1 MRLLKYPFLNHKDA
15 TSGRKH
21 EIYSLDVSIQGK
33 LATGAIDGRVCIWDT
48 NGLKTNDTISM
59 TEVPLC
65 SMTRH
70 DGAIT
75 CVRFSPNGRFLASGS
90 DDKLVLI
97 WELDEEKSRV
107 MKSNRKA
114 MESMEG
120 DSLAG
125 DLEHWTARKRLV
137 AHDNDVQDMAWAP
150 DGSILVSVGL
160 DRSIVVWSGTTFE
173 KIKRFDI
180 HQSHVKGVTF
190 DPAGKYFVTC
200 SDDRTM
206 RVFHYSKGISD
217 TEMSFTI
224 EAIVRQPFDKSPLS
238 TYFRRCS
245 WSPDG
250 LYIAAPNGMNDGINA
265 NPIIKRGTWDR
276 EVSLIGHRLPS
287 EVCSFSPR
295 LYEVSDGRVDT
306 ILISAG
312 QDRTAAIWST
322 NCSTPLC
329 VITEVS
335 MKSITDISWSS
346 NGLEVYLCSLDGDVV
361 VIGFDDFELGR
372 ILPWEE
378 TLEALNKYGKDRDV
392 KFTESVT
399 MLELEQLAQRKF
411 PHLMEIESVN
421 SSRLNDLMKGSSEG
435 LQSSSQAPVESV
447 NLLVGRSKK
456 NPNKKMPVIQ
466 TLSTTATT
474 ATIPL
479 KKTDQPD
486 NNTLINTLTPKSQK
500 VTITKSGKKRVAP
513 MLISTST
520 TTEKSTST
528 PVTKKTNTNKLSYIS
543 HPTTNLPKNGL
554 PTLVYGLLQIPQDEV
569 DPNEEEE
576 DIIDDIV
583 EAADTNSNSNNGIGS
598 KKRQRKNYNRNNENK
613 KMKFDGKVPYW
624 IENDVINPMTMFNEK
639 NECDVQVEVKESK
652 ENEDEQQTLEIRY
665 MNETNRDKEFD
676 DPFEEEF
683 NTISQIISR
692 DSKDNGNNWDYF
704 INDKLTSIDES
715 NWSEIEYWVLGFDS
729 GKIFILSVNGR
740 LICPIITLGSP
751 IIKLIAKNDELCA
764 ITLKGEVWSWKLF
777 NLNGERFI
785 NKIDG
790 VSLAPLLNQYSND
803 KDRKKVETKV
813 QIRSIKF
820 NDGLLFIVLSNDDTF
835 TWDMKLECWLKVID
849 KYEFTKSIDEGLNPI
864 ELLSKLTKKSH
875 GLSSIIRSL
884 ITRGK
889 YNRESSIP
897 TVSNKESSKI
907 QLSNWSNQIECIYN
921 HL

>member
-33 LATGAIDGRVCIWDT
+33 LATGAIDGRVCIWET
-48 NGLKTNDTISM
+48 TGFRGNDPLSM
-59 TEVPLC
+59 TKVPLC

-107 MKSNRKA
+107 MKSNRRA
-114 MESMEG
+114 MESMG
-120 DSLAG
+120 DPLSVAG

-206 RVFHYSKGISD
+206 RVFHYRKGISD
-217 TEMSFTI
+217 SEMSFTI
-224 EAIVRQPFDKSPLS
+224 EAIVRQPFEKSPLS

-250 LYIAAPNGMNDGINA
+250 LYIVAPNGMNDGVNA

-295 LYEVSDGRVDT
+295 LYEVADGRVDT
-306 ILISAG
+306 ILMSAG
-312 QDRTAAIWST
+312 QDRTIAIWST

-329 VITEVS
+329 VITEAS

-346 NGLEVYLCSLDGDVV
+346 NGLEVYLCSLDGDVI
-361 VIGFDDFELGR
+361 VIGFEDFELGR

-392 KFTESVT
+392 KFTESVS
-399 MLELEQLAQRKF
+399 MLELEQLAQKKF
-411 PHLMEIESVN
+411 PHLMENENVN
-421 SSRLNDLMKGSSEG
+421 SSRLHDLMKGSSEG

-456 NPNKKMPVIQ
+456 NPNKKMPKIQ
-466 TLSTTATT
+466 SITPQKEQLQED
-474 ATIPL
+474 TITP
-479 KKTDQPD
+479 PA
-486 NNTLINTLTPKSQK
+486 INTLTTKSQK

-513 MLISTST
+513 MLISTT
-520 TTEKSTST
+520 NEKSLT
-528 PVTKKTNTNKLSYIS
+528 PVTKKANTNKLSYIS

-554 PTLVYGLLQIPQDEV
+554 PTLVYGLVQIPQDEV
-569 DPNEEEE
+569 DPNEDEEN
-576 DIIDDIV
+576 IIDDIV
-583 EAADTNSNSNNGIGS
+583 EAADSNGTMTTTG
-598 KKRQRKNYNRNNENK
+598 KKRQRRSYNRNNENK
-613 KMKFDGKVPYW
+613 VIKFDGKLPHW
-624 IENDVINPMTMFNEK
+624 IENDVINPMTMFNER
-639 NECDVQVEVKESK
+639 NECDVQVEIKELK
-652 ENEDEQQTLEIRY
+652 TGGEQTLEVRY
-665 MNETNRDKEFD
+665 MNETNRDQEFN

-683 NTISQIISR
+683 KSISQIISKG
-692 DSKDNGNNWDYF
+692 DDDNGAWDYF

-715 NWSEIEYWVLGFDS
+715 IWSGIEYWVLGFDS
-729 GKIFILSVNGR
+729 GKIYVLSSNGR
-740 LICPIITLGSP
+740 LICPIVTVGSP
-751 IIKLIAKNDELCA
+751 ILKIITNNDELCA
-764 ITLKGEVWSWKLF
+764 ITLQGDIWTWELF
-777 NLNGERFI
+777 NLNGDRLK
-785 NKIDG
+785 NKING
-790 VSLAPLLNQYSND
+790 VSLAPLFNQYSND
-803 KDRKKVETKV
+803 KDRKKVEIKV
-813 QIRSIKF
+813 QIKSIKF
-820 NDGLLFIVLSNDDTF
+820 NDGLFIVLSNDDIF
-835 TWDMKLECWLKVID
+835 TWDIKLDCWIKVID
-849 KYEFTKSIDEGLNPI
+849 NCMFKPIDDNGGSKTLEILNK
-864 ELLSKLTKKSH
+864 LSKKSN
-875 GLSSIIRSL
+875 GLSSIIRNL
-884 ITRGK
+884 IKRGV
-889 YNRESSIP
+889 YNTPASDNTKTP
-897 TVSNKESSKI
+897 
-907 QLSNWSNQIECIYN
+907 NWVNQIECIYN